1 MACKYKYK
9 GKEYSEQEFRAFV
22 ADNLVK
28 KVEAP
33 KYTKILFPSGNTAS
47 KVEGHTTLE
56 EFKKQKENRIKE
68 LEKTA
73 PKIVQS
79 LPHYQTGKIGYSI
92 KYGGGIQG
100 FYETYEDAE
109 ANLENYGNEIT
120 EINQLKQEL
129 ERVETEGF
137 GALRPIYD
145 FYENTVTNI
154 LKKQGYNPTLITD
167 EFGNQWNQI
176 DIIPERDLS
185 QIQLQTTGDLI
196 PTQQSKTYDYVFEKL
211 FENFKPYVT
220 ELTTDR
226 KRAQEILNGYDT
238 IQYQDK
244 KIGKGELKIDMAEKI
259 NDINRNKEIEN
270 QIKQFN
276 NDDANSYWSLSTNE
290 EEIKRILKFKYPL
303 LDFVIINEYLDLDNF
318 DNSQVLKAKIKVE
331 PYKNIFYG
339 QTHANL
345 HLDIFQIEDVESE
358 HIVKSLDSLLNKT
371 DDTMPI
377 YINDRIY
384 YRLNDSIFKS
394 GPIRLQYNNFDII
407 SDREFDRLKEITD
420 IAFEEI
426 SSDDFLYLD
435 DMLYYME
442 NDIADDLNQQT
453 RGKIALLKDI
463 KEKSPVE
470 YYSILAKYLI
480 NSLPSLYDES
490 FSFGNYS
497 QSNTYDPQND
507 ALSYS
512 IEYRNYIPVLLHE
525 LMHNFQT
532 SDTAHT
538 RREEE
543 FINKITE
550 LYKMAVGQ
558 VLDNYFDLPFDYY
571 RNYSEIIGKDGKSY
585 YGLVNINEFIAESMT
600 NPEFQRYLSTIKTN
614 NGKSV
619 FEEIYDAVVK
629 LIKSLLNEDISTE
642 SNLLIDTIDT
652 IVDFMEKHNIH
663 ENVGKELMWDR
674 WKVDII
680 NKDPSMTYN
689 IWQSLTNKEKLQI
702 INCL

>member
-1 MACKYKYK
+1 MSCLYKYK
-9 GKEYSEQEFRAFV
+9 GK
-22 ADNLVK
+22 D
-28 KVEAP
+28 
-33 KYTKILFPSGNTAS
+33 YTKDEFYSLVRTTMVQPRTVQKYEKVLFPNGNTIS
-47 KVEGHTTLE
+47 KIEHFDQILE
-56 EFKKQKENRIKE
+56 KIKE
-68 LEKTA
+68 FDNKIEILKNSTIDDYVKTDELDNGVLVYKRKDNQSLGYSTLQISKDFTFEDNIQESINKLEKD
-73 PKIVQS
+73 KS
-79 LPHYQTGKIGYSI
+79 HY
-92 KYGGGIQG
+92 
-100 FYETYEDAE
+100 
-109 ANLENYGNEIT
+109 ENT
-120 EINQLKQEL
+120 EQQRLGTIN
-129 ERVETEGF
+129 
-137 GALRPIYD
+137 
-145 FYENTVTNI
+145 FYENTITNI
-154 LKKQGYNPTLITD
+154 LNKIYGKENVKQITD
-167 EFGNQWNQI
+167 EYGNTWNEV
-176 DIIPERDLS
+176 IIVPERDLS
-185 QIQLQTTGDLI
+185 QIQFQQSNQLI
-196 PTQQSKTYDYVFEKL
+196 PTQQSETYDYVFEKL
-211 FENFKPYVT
+211 FENFNPYVT

-238 IQYQDK
+238 VQYQDK
-244 KIGKGELKIDMAEKI
+244 KIEKDELKIDMAEKI

-384 YRLNDSIFKS
+384 YRINDSIFKS

-407 SDREFDRLKEITD
+407 SDSEFDRLKEITD

-442 NDIADDLNQQT
+442 NNIADDLNQQT

-480 NSLPSLYDES
+480 NSLPLLYDES

-497 QSNTYDPQND
+497 QSNTYNPQND

-532 SDTAHT
+532 PDTAYTHK
-538 RREEE
+538 EEE

-571 RNYSEIIGKDGKSY
+571 RNYSEVVGKDGKSY

-680 NKDPSMTYN
+680 NKDPSMTYD